1 MPSLIDIR
9 RRVRAVKSTQQIT
22 KAMKMVSSSKLRRA
36 QERILRGRPYANE
49 MLRVFN
55 HLATHTD
62 QSTHPLLN
70 DDPRRA
76 RTLLIVITAD
86 RGLCGSFN
94 TNVAKSA
101 LQFAIDQPK
110 SPDPSALREP
120 QGRPEQGRGAAGSG
134 SPGATSRGGG
144 RDVAMALVGRKG
156 RDFFQRRGFD
166 VLYEEV
172 GLFQNLKWSH
182 AQAIART
189 AIKEFLGP
197 DISSVYLVYNEF
209 RSVISQRV
217 VIEKLLPIPRLESS
231 GDSTEGSPAGLSA
244 EAEAKAGGSAKAGV
258 QGAEY
263 LFEPDPEQLLTTLLP
278 MHVAVQINRALL
290 ESSAAEHAARMQS
303 MDSATRNAKEMVER
317 LTLYMNKVRQA
328 AITRE
333 IIEVVSGAQAT

>member
-36 QERILRGRPYANE
+36 QERILRSRPYAKE

-55 HLATHTD
+55 NLATRVD
-62 QSTHPLLN
+62 ASKHPLLN
-70 DDPRRA
+70 DDPESG
-76 RTLLIVITAD
+76 RTLLIVISAD

-94 TNVAKSA
+94 TNIAKAA
-101 LQFAIDQPK
+101 LQFTLEHPK
-110 SPDPSALREP
+110 SDQGAEVAL
-120 QGRPEQGRGAAGSG
+120 
-134 SPGATSRGGG
+134 
-144 RDVAMALVGRKG
+144 ALVGRKG
-156 RDFFQRRGFD
+156 RDFFMRRGFD
-166 VLYEEV
+166 VKYEEV
-172 GLFQNLKWSH
+172 GLFQNVKWSH
-182 AQAIART
+182 AQAIAQT

-217 VIEKLLPIPRLESS
+217 VIEKLLPIPRLRPEDTGHGASAAQAPS
-231 GDSTEGSPAGLSA
+231 ATA
-244 EAEAKAGGSAKAGV
+244 EAD
-258 QGAEY
+258 Y
-263 LFEPDPEQLLTTLLP
+263 LFEPDPEQLLGTLLP
-278 MHVAVQINRALL
+278 LHVAVQVNRALL

-303 MDSATRNAKEMVER
+303 MDSATRNAKEMVDR

>member
-36 QERILRGRPYANE
+36 QERILRSRPFAKE

-55 HLATHTD
+55 NLATRVD
-62 QSTHPLLN
+62 SSKHPLLN
-70 DDPRRA
+70 DDPESG

-94 TNVAKSA
+94 TNIAKAA
-101 LQFAIDQPK
+101 LQFSLEHPK
-110 SPDPSALREP
+110 APEGAEVAL
-120 QGRPEQGRGAAGSG
+120 
-134 SPGATSRGGG
+134 
-144 RDVAMALVGRKG
+144 ALVGRKG
-156 RDFFQRRGFD
+156 RDFFMRRGFD
-166 VLYEEV
+166 VKYEEV
-172 GLFQNLKWSH
+172 GLFQNVKWSH
-182 AQAIART
+182 AQAIGKT
-189 AIKEFLGP
+189 AIDEFLGP

-217 VIEKLLPIPRLESS
+217 VIEKLLPIPRLN
-231 GDSTEGSPAGLSA
+231 
-244 EAEAKAGGSAKAGV
+244 EAEAAAEGKTIDDASATSAV
-258 QGAEY
+258 DY
-263 LFEPDPEQLLTTLLP
+263 LFEPDPEQLLNMLLP
-278 MHVAVQINRALL
+278 LHVSVQVARALL

-303 MDSATRNAKEMVER
+303 MDSATRNAKEMVDR

-333 IIEVVSGAQAT
+333 IIEVVSGAGAT